1 LDISGTLDIRAA
13 MNCKGFAM
21 NSSMVMVT
29 RRCVAVA
36 ALGAVLPTI
45 GRAQTATVSGEAFPS
60 RPVRLVVPTPPATA
74 LDIRGRQLAEKL
86 SEEWQQNVFVDNRPG
101 ASEKLALDF
110 VAQAPPDGHTM
121 LLGGFGMVT
130 VAHLIKLP
138 YDPLKAFVAIT
149 KVSAGPLI
157 LLAYPGVPFNSIAE
171 LVAYARANPRKLNVA
186 TGGVGNIQ
194 HLASALFSKAVG
206 VEFTHVPYKGGSQL
220 MTDLIAG
227 EVQLS
232 FNVASV
238 ALPLLKSGRIK
249 ALAVA
254 AQNRLAVLR
263 EVPTFNELG
272 HLSVDVNGWMGIFVR
287 AGTSGEIVAK
297 MNKSIV
303 RALNL
308 PDIRQSIIETGGVVG
323 GDSPEQFAAFVQ
335 SESAKWGNV
344 IAEAGIRLE

>member
-1 LDISGTLDIRAA
+1 MTTQML
-13 MNCKGFAM
+13 
-21 NSSMVMVT
+21 T
-29 RRCVAVA
+29 RRAVTVA
-36 ALGAVLPTI
+36 ALGAVIPSVV
-45 GRAQTATVSGEAFPS
+45 RAQASTRADEVFPS

-74 LDIRGRQLAEKL
+74 LDTRGRQLAEKL

-110 VAQAPPDGHTM
+110 VVQTPPDGHTM
-121 LLGGFGMVT
+121 MMGGFGMVT
-130 VAHLIKLP
+130 VAHLTKLP

-149 KVSAGPLI
+149 KVSAGPQI

-194 HLASALFSKAVG
+194 HLASELFSKAAG
-206 VEFTHVPYKGGSQL
+206 IALTHVPYKGGSQL
-220 MTDLIAG
+220 MTDLIGG
-227 EVQLS
+227 EVQLT

-238 ALPLLKSGRIK
+238 ALPHLKSGRIK

-254 AQNRLAVLR
+254 APGRLAVLPDL
-263 EVPTFNELG
+263 PTFSELG
-272 HLSVDVNGWMGIFVR
+272 HPSVDVNGWMGIFAR

-297 MNKSIV
+297 MNKSLV

-308 PDIRQSIIETGGVVG
+308 PDIRQAIIETGGVVG
-323 GDSPEQFAAFVQ
+323 GDSPEQFGAFVQ
-335 SESAKWGNV
+335 SESAKWGKV
-344 IAEAGIRLE
+344 IADAGIRLE